1 MALAINDQAKFNEV
15 VTEALAKSKNYPLVK
30 EIPLTKD
37 KMAIVDAEDYDNLMQ
52 WKWVASC
59 EGKYAARRIRLSEKS
74 EHQQISM
81 HRQIMGNPKG
91 KHIDH
96 INGNT
101 LDNRKCNLRICTNL
115 ENCRNRKKQKNA
127 TTSQYKG
134 VSFARHLKTK
144 RWNAQVKVNYKSINL
159 GYFLT
164 ELEAAQAYDKAAK
177 KHFGEFARVNFEG
190 GQYVGN

>member
-1 MALAINDQAKFNEV
+1 MLAINKTEKFNEIV
-15 VTEALAKSKNYPLVK
+15 KDALAKSANYPATM
-30 EIPLTKD
+30 EIPLSQNKT
-37 KMAIVDAEDYDNLMQ
+37 AIVDAEDYDNLMQ
-52 WKWVASC
+52 WKWFISC
-59 EGKYAARRIRLSEKS
+59 QGKYAARRIWLSENSKK
-74 EHQQISM
+74 QQISM
-81 HRQIMGNPKG
+81 HRQIMGDPQNM
-91 KHIDH
+91 HVDH

-115 ENCRNRKKQKNA
+115 ENRRNRKKQKNA

-134 VSFARHLKTK
+134 VSFARHLITKT
-144 RWNAQVKVNYKSINL
+144 WTAAIKVNYKSINL

-164 ELEAAQAYDKAAK
+164 ELEAAHAYDEAAK